1 MLHFGRYGRDAED
14 SLHMYPLFM
23 GYQGLVRGYDYN
35 SFDASECVATAT
47 DQCPVYDQLLGTR
60 MLVGNLELRF
70 PLLGV
75 LGLGHG
81 YYGAFPIEAAIFGDG
96 GVAWHQGQEP
106 RFLGGTRKLVTSA
119 GAALRVNM
127 FGFAVVEV
135 DYVRPFDRPG
145 KGWLWQFG
153 LTPGF

>member
-1 MLHFGRYGRDAED
+1 
-14 SLHMYPLFM
+14 
-23 GYQGLVRGYDYN
+23 
-35 SFDASECVATAT
+35 
-47 DQCPVYDQLLGTR
+47 VYDQLLGTR

-96 GVAWHQGQEP
+96 GVAWHQGQSP
-106 RFLGGTRKLVTSA
+106 SFLGGSRKLVTSA
-119 GAALRVNM
+119 GAALRVNV
-127 FGFAVVEV
+127 FGFAVFEV

-153 LTPGF
+153 ITPGF